1 MVMLMLFG
9 VLPKNSTKM
18 HKGEQMQMIKRL
30 KKALLK
36 SIINDLLKD
45 LPEVKIKILEL
56 LKAKEEFVIA
66 KTKEGIKAKLIEI
79 ANLL

>member
-1 MVMLMLFG
+1 MV
-9 VLPKNSTKM
+9 
-18 HKGEQMQMIKRL
+18 IKWI
-30 KKALLK
+30 KKKILK
-36 SIINDLLKD
+36 SIINDLLKG
-45 LPEVKIKILEL
+45 LPEIRDKVLEL

>member
-1 MVMLMLFG
+1 
-9 VLPKNSTKM
+9 
-18 HKGEQMQMIKRL
+18 MIKRL

-45 LPEVKIKILEL
+45 LPEVKGRVLEL

-66 KTKEGIKAKLIEI
+66 KAKEGIKAKLIEI